1 LSVIA
6 HNLKKVIIFDKKTMN
21 LFSFTANFGSEES
34 CRLHFKEE
42 RDKIGVQCKC
52 GSKEHFWIKSVWSY
66 ECKKCR
72 SRISL
77 RSGTIMQ
84 SSNLSFLI
92 WYKTMFLMTATKKG
106 FSSKEIQKQL
116 GLKRYEPVWAMV
128 HKLRKAMGNRDARY
142 TLEGMIEF
150 DEGYFTVE
158 SSEIEKEKGIR
169 GRGAV
174 GKMNTAI
181 MAESTILEDIET
193 GKKSNQCRYFK
204 AKVLTDH
211 TSEQINETIKESIS
225 EKSILFSDKST
236 SYIDIADFVEIHITG
251 KSNKETTTETL
262 KWVHIAI
269 SNAKRNFLGN
279 YHKIKGKYLQLYLN
293 EFVYKLNR
301 RYFEEKLFDRLVIA
315 GITGL

>member
-1 LSVIA
+1 
-6 HNLKKVIIFDKKTMN
+6 MN
-21 LFSFTANFGSEES
+21 LFNFAVNFGSEES

-52 GSKEHFWIKSVWSY
+52 GSNEHFWIKSVWSY

-106 FSSKEIQKQL
+106 FSSKEIQNQL

-150 DEGYFTVE
+150 DEGYFTIE
-158 SSEIEKEKGIR
+158 SSEIEQEKGIR

-174 GKMNTAI
+174 GKSNVAI
-181 MAESTILEDIET
+181 MAESTVLEDIET
-193 GKKSNQCRYFK
+193 GQKSNHCRYFK

-211 TSEQINETIKESIS
+211 TSEQINQTIQESIS
-225 EKSILFSDKST
+225 EKSILFTDKST
-236 SYIDIADFVEIHITG
+236 SYIDIADYVEIHITQ

-262 KWVHIAI
+262 RWVHIAI

-279 YHKIKGKYLQLYLN
+279 FHKIKGKYLQLYLN

-315 GITGL
+315 SITGL